1 MLRLLIIGFFI
12 VFGSFAYAEDDDVI
26 RSESRVISDGSMDTT
41 INSPPPSAIS
51 PQVSTSGS
59 DLCVVGIS
67 GAVQTQIL
75 GISGGK
81 TVKDLN
87 CERLRAS
94 KLLYDLGMKVASV
107 ALLCQDERVK
117 IAMSNSGSYCPIN
130 GKIGDEA
137 RLEWEMKA
145 VEARI
150 SEDQKN
156 LVERLFDEQAETKI
170 GLGVIIGTLFML
182 LLL

>member
-1 MLRLLIIGFFI
+1 MIRLLIIVFFLT
-12 VFGSFAYAEDDDVI
+12 FGSFAFAEDDTIKTDTNI
-26 RSESRVISDGSMDTT
+26 NSNGSMKTT
-41 INSPPPSAIS
+41 IVSPPPSAIS

-75 GISGGK
+75 GISAGK

-94 KLLYDLGMKVASV
+94 RLLFDLGMKVASV
-107 ALLCQDERVK
+107 SLLCGDKRVR
-117 IAMSNSGSYCPIN
+117 IAMKNAGTYCPVD

-137 RLEWEMKA
+137 RIEWEMRA
-145 VEARI
+145 IEAQI
-150 SEDQKN
+150 SEEQKN
-156 LVERLFDEQAETKI
+156 LVERMFDEDAETKI
-170 GLGVIIGTLFML
+170 GLGVIISTLLFL

>member
-1 MLRLLIIGFFI
+1 MR
-12 VFGSFAYAEDDDVI
+12 
-26 RSESRVISDGSMDTT
+26 
-41 INSPPPSAIS
+41 
-51 PQVSTSGS
+51 
-59 DLCVVGIS
+59 
-67 GAVQTQIL
+67 
-75 GISGGK
+75 
-81 TVKDLN
+81 
-87 CERLRAS
+87 
-94 KLLYDLGMKVASV
+94 VASV
-107 ALLCQDERVK
+107 ALLCVDDRVK
-117 IAMSNSGSYCPIN
+117 EAMKNAGTPCPIN

-170 GLGVIIGTLFML
+170 GLGVIISTLFFL

>member
-1 MLRLLIIGFFI
+1 MLRFLIVSFFI
-12 VFGSFAYAEDDDVI
+12 IFGGFVYAEDDTI
-26 RSESRVISDGSMDTT
+26 NTNTNINSSGSMDTT
-41 INSPPPSAIS
+41 IQSPPPSAIS

-107 ALLCQDERVK
+107 ALLCQDERVR

-156 LVERLFDEQAETKI
+156 LVERLFDEQAETKV

>member
-12 VFGSFAYAEDDDVI
+12 IFGSFAYAEDDTIKTDTNI
-26 RSESRVISDGSMDTT
+26 NSNGSMKTT

-75 GISGGK
+75 GISAGK

-94 KLLYDLGMKVASV
+94 RLLFDLGMKVASV
-107 ALLCQDERVK
+107 ALLCSDEKVK
-117 IAMSNSGSYCPIN
+117 IAMKDAGPYCPVD

-137 RLEWEMKA
+137 RIEWEMRA
-145 VEARI
+145 IEAQI
-150 SEDQKN
+150 SEEQKN
-156 LVERLFDEQAETKI
+156 LVERMFDEDAETKI
-170 GLGVIIGTLFML
+170 GLGVIISTLFFL

>member
-26 RSESRVISDGSMDTT
+26 RSESRIISDGSMDTT

-94 KLLYDLGMKVASV
+94 KLLHDLGMKVASV
-107 ALLCQDERVK
+107 ALLCDDERVR
-117 IAMSNSGSYCPIN
+117 IAMANSGSFCPIN

>member
-1 MLRLLIIGFFI
+1 MLRFFIIVFFI
-12 VFGSFAYAEDDDVI
+12 VFGSFSYAEDNTI
-26 RSESRVISDGSMDTT
+26 NTNTNINSSGSMDTT
-41 INSPPPSAIS
+41 IQSPPPSAIS

-87 CERLRAS
+87 CERIRAS
-94 KLLYDLGMKVASV
+94 KLLSDLGMRVASV
-107 ALLCQDERVK
+107 SLLCADDRVK
-117 IAMSNSGSYCPIN
+117 EAMKNAGTPCPIN

-156 LVERLFDEQAETKI
+156 LVERLFDEQVETKI
-170 GLGVIIGTLFML
+170 GLGVIISTLFFL

>member
-12 VFGSFAYAEDDDVI
+12 VFGSFAYAEDDTI
-26 RSESRVISDGSMDTT
+26 NTNTNINSSGSMETT

-75 GISGGK
+75 GISAGK

-87 CERLRAS
+87 WAW
-94 KLLYDLGMKVASV
+94 LY
-107 ALLCQDERVK
+107 E
-117 IAMSNSGSYCPIN
+117 
-130 GKIGDEA
+130 
-137 RLEWEMKA
+137 
-145 VEARI
+145 
-150 SEDQKN
+150 
-156 LVERLFDEQAETKI
+156 
-170 GLGVIIGTLFML
+170 
-182 LLL
+182 

>member
-1 MLRLLIIGFFI
+1 
-12 VFGSFAYAEDDDVI
+12 
-26 RSESRVISDGSMDTT
+26 
-41 INSPPPSAIS
+41 
-51 PQVSTSGS
+51 
-59 DLCVVGIS
+59 
-67 GAVQTQIL
+67 VQTQIL

-107 ALLCQDERVK
+107 ALLCQDERVR

-182 LLL
+182 FLL